1 MPRSG
6 RSCGNALTEDCMPLT
21 PTSTGSSKS
30 WTQSPGYVEE
40 TVCPVL
46 APVYLCVLIGPCSS
60 TSAQGPF
67 RWMAKT
73 CPNMSC
79 SLGLRFGLPSTWD
92 SPVHL
97 LPLMRCPEV
106 RGQRSELFSS
116 VHSARLCPS
125 LRVSRALIMT
135 LAHLSYSVLFYDIC
149 CFLKILCLTTLAMLL
164 FMMILYYL
172 LSPALCK
179 KQASDKYLKS

>member
-30 WTQSPGYVEE
+30 WTESPGYVEE

-79 SLGLRFGLPSTWD
+79 SLGLLGFSCASFAIDALP
-92 SPVHL
+92 
-97 LPLMRCPEV
+97 

>member
-30 WTQSPGYVEE
+30 WTESPGYVEE

-60 TSAQGPF
+60 ASAQGPF

-73 CPNMSC
+73 RPNMSC
-79 SLGLRFGLPSTWD
+79 SLGLRFGLPTTWD

-106 RGQRSELFSS
+106 EVRAFF
-116 VHSARLCPS
+116 LCPLSQAPS
-125 LRVSRALIMT
+125 LFPSLQSPHYDSRTFIIFCF
-135 LAHLSYSVLFYDIC
+135 VLWY
-149 CFLKILCLTTLAMLL
+149 
-164 FMMILYYL
+164 
-172 LSPALCK
+172 
-179 KQASDKYLKS
+179 